1 MTEDQIIKTLN
12 IHVTKR
18 MKVNDAGVCTMI
30 EKNNIDA
37 DKNFRQFMSL
47 FGVDYELLG
56 KGGKNGKKL
65 LAQYCNGDPCVINCY
80 IVNGKGG
87 RKDRRFSLSKIKKYA
102 QPNDLLAFTFKKD
115 EKGNTILVVNV
126 TACAKQNRKVG

>member
-1 MTEDQIIKTLN
+1 MTEDQVIKTLN

-56 KGGKNGKKL
+56 KGGKNGKTL
-65 LAQYCNGDPCVINCY
+65 LAQYCNGDP
-80 IVNGKGG
+80 
-87 RKDRRFSLSKIKKYA
+87 
-102 QPNDLLAFTFKKD
+102 
-115 EKGNTILVVNV
+115 
-126 TACAKQNRKVG
+126 